1 MRHRLASCT
10 CLLRA
15 AMVVCAAM
23 ALARLSGAQELTLS
37 GLEFHS
43 PCPAAPYYHFT
54 ATLNLPKAGTVF
66 IQELAADSEPVL
78 DYFLLAEDEKLD
90 PDRPRERRRMV
101 IARGLKS
108 TRPETTYAHPTLVGR
123 LDWRAGE
130 TYAITISLNLGGKD
144 GAACAASIEGK
155 APDKGGYWDPA
166 WTHYQSVVVS
176 ETAGIARKDEPVYAS
191 FVFYPDTLTEPA
203 REIRVVRFDHRA
215 GTHTE
220 VPYQV
225 MDMSLVDSVEL
236 PMYDEKGK
244 QKPATYIP
252 TTSATLLFPAS
263 VGARESAVYLVFYG
277 NAQAAAPGFASD
289 LALSG
294 DAPGLTVENA
304 YYRLKLHNDSG
315 MLDELTLK
323 AKPDATFK
331 HKKETNGAIQWNPD
345 CYAPPR
351 PWVHLSDWLPG
362 KHDYEYEELRGPLV
376 FRTRRWGEMPMMPE
390 LLCSMEYEFYA
401 GLPYFRMRST
411 MEVRHQVDVE
421 ALRNAEVVFAR
432 EVFNEAA
439 WWDLLGRRVET
450 RDLRPAPDL
459 TEWTMP
465 VDTPW
470 LALLDR
476 ERGYGFAGIQVSSA
490 SAGLEGRLRTLNP
503 YMYITVGPWIYWTR
517 ALAYPYG
524 GTNPQQLVRI
534 VRGSVFAEE
543 WAYLPFEVIGKGD
556 RVFTDVQRLQEA
568 ITHPLHVKVEAPID
582 PRMQVP
588 EELYIEPTATG
599 WEEK

>member
-1 MRHRLASCT
+1 MRRYLRSSPCFLLAT
-10 CLLRA
+10 VL
-15 AMVVCAAM
+15 VCACS
-23 ALARLSGAQELTLS
+23 ALIEPCGAEELKLS

-43 PCPAAPYYHFT
+43 PCPAVPYYHFT
-54 ATLNLPKAGTVF
+54 VTLGLPKADTVH
-66 IQELAADSEPVL
+66 IQHLEANATPVL
-78 DYFLLAEDEKLD
+78 DYFLLSEDEPFD
-90 PDRPRERRRMV
+90 SDVPRERRRMV

-108 TRPETTYAHPTLVGR
+108 ARPETAYTRPTLVGR
-123 LDWRAGE
+123 LDWRQGE
-130 TYAITISLNLGGKD
+130 SYALSLTLSLGGKD
-144 GAACAASIEGK
+144 GTACTATIKGK
-155 APDKGGYWDPA
+155 APEKGGYWNPA

-191 FVFYPDTLTEPA
+191 FVFYPDTLAEPS
-203 REIRVVRFDHRA
+203 RELRVVRFDHRA
-215 GTHTE
+215 GVHAE
-220 VPYQV
+220 VPCQV
-225 MDMSLVDSVEL
+225 VDTSMVDSVEL

-244 QKPATYIP
+244 QKPATYVP
-252 TTSATLLFPAS
+252 TKSATVVFPAS
-263 VGARESAVYLVFYG
+263 VGARESAVYLAFYG
-277 NAQAAAPGFASD
+277 NAQAAAPDFTSD
-289 LALSG
+289 LKVDG
-294 DAPGLTVENA
+294 EAPGLTVENA
-304 YYRLKLHNDSG
+304 FYHLRLHKDSG

-323 AKPDATFK
+323 AKPDVTFK

-362 KHDYEYEELRGPLV
+362 KYDYEYEELRGPLV

-432 EVFNEAA
+432 EIFTEAA

-465 VDTPW
+465 AETPW

-476 ERGYGFAGIQVSSA
+476 DRGYGFAGIQVSSA

-503 YMYITVGPWIYWTR
+503 YLYITVGPWIYWTR

-534 VRGSVFAEE
+534 VRGSVFVEE
-543 WAYLPFEVIGKGD
+543 WAYFPFEVNGEGD
-556 RVFTDVQRLQEA
+556 RAFAEVQRLQDSV
-568 ITHPLHVKVEAPID
+568 THPLHVKVEAPID
-582 PRMQVP
+582 PRMEVP
-588 EELYIEPTATG
+588 EELYIEPTAATG
-599 WEEK
+599 WEK